1 MYRIN
6 ARGPAMAQGDTD
18 RLSDNHLRPLSH
30 QQLSLR
36 YIGRF
41 PIDTLAAVIYRY
53 VWNPRPYADSHRFES
68 YEMPL
73 CEGRAGRS
81 VLFGT

>member
-6 ARGPAMAQGDTD
+6 AREPAMAQDDTG
-18 RLSDNHLRPLSH
+18 RLSDNHLRPLPH

-36 YIGRF
+36 YIGRL
-41 PIDTLAAVIYRY
+41 PIDTLATVIYRY
-53 VWNPRPYADSHRFES
+53 VWNPRPYTDSHRFES

-73 CEGRAGRS
+73 FEGRAGRS

>member
-6 ARGPAMAQGDTD
+6 AREPAMAQDDTS
-18 RLSDNHLRPLSH
+18 RLSDNHPRPH
-30 QQLSLR
+30 HQLSLR
-36 YIGRF
+36 YIGRL

-53 VWNPRPYADSHRFES
+53 VWNPRPYTDSHRFES

-73 CEGRAGRS
+73 FEGRAGRS